1 MQQKWIFVIKKLT
14 NNIIFAKFLI
24 YYCISYEKEKAVLY
38 GRTAFFKKK
47 MLDQ

>member
-14 NNIIFAKFLI
+14 NILNFEKFLI
-24 YYCISYEKEKAVLY
+24 FHGNSYEKEKAVLY